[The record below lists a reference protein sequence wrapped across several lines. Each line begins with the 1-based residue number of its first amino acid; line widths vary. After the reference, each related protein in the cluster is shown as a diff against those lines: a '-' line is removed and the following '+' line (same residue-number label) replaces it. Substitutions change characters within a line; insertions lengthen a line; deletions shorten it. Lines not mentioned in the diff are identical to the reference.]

1 MVATSLPWP
10 VGADK
15 IALAIVDVARRGSM
29 VDDDD
34 EEEEDPAALGAMV
47 AI

>member
-29 VDDDD
+29 VDDD